1 MPPPPA
7 PPPLRAFQWDL
18 ARQAERLDWLVSQL
32 PRYADWG
39 YREVYLHLED
49 AIAYPSLPAVARP
62 GAYSRRQC
70 FRLVEAAT
78 RAGLG
83 VVPIVNLLG
92 HTQYLIKVPALREL
106 NELRAPDGSPLA
118 RGQVCPLHPGTIE
131 VAAKLLRDVAPFCTA
146 GKVHVGLD
154 ESYHLGRHP
163 LSRAEIEE
171 VGLGA
176 HFGRY
181 VRRLHGLVAGLG
193 LRLGLWADPLAL
205 LPEAIPWIPRGSIA
219 YDWYY
224 YPFGRRPA
232 IEARNFRT
240 YDLAPALRAQGVDY
254 WGCPMSGAFRA
265 EPMPTFVERL
275 DNIRS
280 WWRRCRA
287 VGAAGMLVTSWEADR
302 LAAELPAAV
311 AAAAASLWL
320 DRPGLGVPAMLE
332 RGFRRMFGARG
343 ARGAAAAARGC
354 DRYAFAG
361 NARWESNERWDTAG
375 GAELPSCRTELA
387 FFRSWDRPGRRLP
400 PAFAASLAFR
410 RYLAERDVFI
420 REAAA
425 GMRRLRR
432 LGARRD
438 EFAALQAQAGRL
450 AAALRA
456 GLKAARAM
464 WARTRD
470 RRRRGRNEAILRQDA
485 KRLAAWRRW
494 LRRAA
499 AAPERVRLASPL
511 GGAWQLRCRV
521 HNFAPALQQVAL
533 ERRRPDGAWETLHA
547 RFTLEFR
554 AAAAR
559 RRSRMVREF
568 SVPVDSPE
576 DRLRLAVRGIG
587 QVALSAVEL
596 TDGVRA
602 PPGRSGRAGEFWGGR
617 PPRAAGPTW
626 TWVRI
631 GALGSCALFTAR
643 PKRLQGTGNG
653 VS

>member
-1 MPPPPA
+1 MPPA
-7 PPPLRAFQWDL
+7 PAPLPLRAFQWDL

-118 RGQVCPLHPGTIE
+118 RGQVCPLHPGTLE
-131 VAAKLLRDVAPFCTA
+131 VAAKLLQDVAPFCTA
-146 GKVHVGLD
+146 RKVHVGLD

-163 LSRAEIEE
+163 LSRAEIAE

-181 VRRLHGLVAGLG
+181 VRRLHGLATGLG
-193 LRLGLWADPLAL
+193 LRLGRWADPLAL
-205 LPEAIPWIPRGSIA
+205 LPEAIPWIPRGAIA

-224 YPFGRRPA
+224 YPFARRPA

-240 YDLAPALRAQGVDY
+240 YDLAPALRAQGVEY

-265 EPMPTFVERL
+265 EPMPTFIERL
-275 DNIRS
+275 ENIRS
-280 WWRRCRA
+280 WWRRCRT

-311 AAAAASLWL
+311 DAAAASLWL
-320 DRPGLGVPAMLE
+320 DGPDLRPAAMLE
-332 RGFRRMFGARG
+332 RGFRRALGARG
-343 ARGAAAAARGC
+343 ARAAAAAALGC
-354 DRYAFAG
+354 DRRAFAG
-361 NARWESNERWDTAG
+361 NARWETNERWDLA
-375 GAELPSCRTELA
+375 AASELPGCRAELA
-387 FFRSWDRPGRRLP
+387 FFRSWDRRSRGLA

-425 GMRRLRR
+425 GLRRLRR
-432 LGARRD
+432 PGAGRE
-438 EFAALQAQAGRL
+438 EFAALHAQARSF

-464 WARTRD
+464 WGRTRD
-470 RRRRGRNEAILRQDA
+470 RRRRGRNESMLQQDA
-485 KRLAAWRRW
+485 RRLAAWRGW
-494 LRRAA
+494 LRRVA
-499 AAPERVRLASPL
+499 AAPDRAREASPVL
-511 GGAWQLRCRV
+511 GAWQLRCLV
-521 HNFAPALQQVAL
+521 HNFAPALQQVGL
-533 ERRRPDGAWETLHA
+533 ERRRPDGAWELLHA
-547 RFTLEFR
+547 RFTVEFR

-559 RRSRMVREF
+559 RRGRIVREF

-576 DRLRLAVRGIG
+576 DGLRLAVRGIG
-587 QVALSAVEL
+587 QVAVSAVAL
-596 TDGVRA
+596 TDGVQVRPA
-602 PPGRSGRAGEFWGGR
+602 LGPRRKILGR
-617 PPRAAGPTW
+617 PAPARGWPDLD
-626 TWVRI
+626 
-631 GALGSCALFTAR
+631 LGKNR
-643 PKRLQGTGNG
+643 G
-653 VS
+653 VWELRF